1 MTEHAARVRV
11 RNDRVCPSVFKAL
24 MLLLTHF
31 VGLGK
36 SFLSVVENPGGKH
49 CCVFVPG
56 RGDYSEWREGFGSYS
71 RTVKIWVMAISCVCV
86 CVCMEGGRQN
96 PQEPS
101 SVRTGSV
108 FI

>member
-1 MTEHAARVRV
+1 MRV
-11 RNDRVCPSVFKAL
+11 RNDRVCSSVFKAL
-24 MLLLTHF
+24 MLLLTPF

-56 RGDYSEWREGFGSYS
+56 RGDYSEWREGFDSYS

-86 CVCMEGGRQN
+86 YVCVHEFGGWQT
-96 PQEPS
+96 EPS
-101 SVRTGSV
+101 GT
-108 FI
+108 

>member
-1 MTEHAARVRV
+1 
-11 RNDRVCPSVFKAL
+11 

-86 CVCMEGGRQN
+86 RVYGGWQT
-96 PQEPS
+96 EPS
-101 SVRTGSV
+101 GT
-108 FI
+108 

>member
-1 MTEHAARVRV
+1 
-11 RNDRVCPSVFKAL
+11 